1 MLQPPVLLPHPPE
14 KRDPDHNG
22 NKIVVLSADD
32 TSDDSKELAED
43 LMAINTV
50 FICRLQ
56 GRRAG
61 QYRRLRKQQQQQQ
74 AQTEITLSQEAA
86 SDGHSNEVNEG
97 EDVSEREAEFI
108 DATM

>member
-1 MLQPPVLLPHPPE
+1 
-14 KRDPDHNG
+14 
-22 NKIVVLSADD
+22 VVLSADD

-43 LMAINTV
+43 LMAINTI

-61 QYRRLRKQQQQQQ
+61 QYRRLRKQQQQQQQQ

-86 SDGHSNEVNEG
+86 SDGHSNEVNKG
-97 EDVSEREAEFI
+97 EDVSKCEAEFI
-108 DATM
+108 DETMDGLC

>member
-1 MLQPPVLLPHPPE
+1 
-14 KRDPDHNG
+14 
-22 NKIVVLSADD
+22 VVLSADD

-74 AQTEITLSQEAA
+74 QAQTEITLSQEAA

-108 DATM
+108 DETMDGLC

>member
-1 MLQPPVLLPHPPE
+1 
-14 KRDPDHNG
+14 
-22 NKIVVLSADD
+22 VVLSADD

-61 QYRRLRKQQQQQQ
+61 QYRRLRKQQQQ
-74 AQTEITLSQEAA
+74 AQTEITLSQETA
-86 SDGHSNEVNEG
+86 SDSHSDEVDESKG
-97 EDVSEREAEFI
+97 VSEREAEFI
-108 DATM
+108 DETMDGLC